1 MAYAV
6 SLLFNPEIT
15 DAIYARWMRLAD
27 AGISRSI
34 LDLGYPPHLT
44 LAVYDTLAADV
55 AAVALDRV
63 FNNIDQMAVT
73 LAGFATFGAGRGVCY
88 AALAPS
94 PELVRLHTAAVD
106 AVGEI
111 CRPHYQPGRWTP
123 HCTLAVGVSD
133 PDVDRAKDLLE
144 KGWRSLTGRIEQ
156 ASLVE
161 FAPVIGIKGW
171 RLAPVPHSIRAP

>member
-15 DAIYARWMRLAD
+15 DAISARWMRLAD
-27 AGISRSI
+27 AGISRSM
-34 LDLGYPPHLT
+34 LNFGYPPHLT
-44 LAVYDTLAADV
+44 LAVYDTLAADM
-55 AAVALDRV
+55 AAVALDQV
-63 FNNIDQMAVT
+63 FNNIGQTAVT
-73 LAGFATFGAGRGVCY
+73 LTGFATFGTGSGVCY

-94 PELVRLHTAAVD
+94 PELVRLHAAAVD

-133 PDVDRAKDLLE
+133 PDMNRAKVLLE
-144 KGWRSLTGRIEQ
+144 KDWRSLTGVFEQ

-161 FAPVIGIKGW
+161 FAPVIGIKIW
-171 RLAPVPHSIRAP
+171 RLAPVPHAVRTP

>member
-6 SLLFNPEIT
+6 SLLFDPEIAE
-15 DAIYARWMRLAD
+15 AISLRWMRLAD
-27 AGISRSI
+27 AGISRSM

-44 LAVYDTLAADV
+44 LTVYDTLAADI
-55 AAVALDRV
+55 ASAALDRV
-63 FNNIDQMAVT
+63 FGKMDQMAVT
-73 LAGFATFGAGRGVCY
+73 LTGFATFGAGSGVCY

-94 PELVRLHTAAVD
+94 PELVRLHAAAVD
-106 AVGEI
+106 AVDER

-133 PDVDRAKDLLE
+133 SDMDRAKDLLE
-144 KGWRSLTGRIEQ
+144 KDWRSLTGAFEQ

-161 FAPVIGIKGW
+161 FAPVIAIKSW
-171 RLAPVPHSIRAP
+171 RLAATPHSVRTP